1 MQYIDI
7 QMLLYIVFLVLCA
20 KTTVRKQLLSKY
32 IYLHNSLKEWV
43 YQGTYTKYG
52 FIAVYVPAFSMALDR
67 ITRAAYIAKET
78 MRASLII
85 IGFSMHTPWGPHK

>member
-78 MRASLII
+78 MRTSLII